1 MQVTPKWSMSHP
13 QPLPCSLKL
22 GHCSLTAQQL
32 LSSYT
37 VPFSVKSQ
45 VGLWNTQKARTG
57 SCSCPGAISAG
68 GVPSPKAPP
77 KPWGCLPP
85 PPSLREETQR
95 PHFLGRGTSLQWV
108 LKPERQLQSFRA
120 GSRGS
125 FVAGGCACAACRSPV
140 PEGSSG
146 RLLGGVQLCHPLC
159 KQAGEGI
166 A

>member
-77 KPWGCLPP
+77 NHEAACPLHPACGRRPKGPISWDAAHHCSESWSQRGSSRASEQAPEAALLQEVVHVQRVGARCLKEA
-85 PPSLREETQR
+85 L
-95 PHFLGRGTSLQWV
+95 
-108 LKPERQLQSFRA
+108 A
-120 GSRGS
+120 GS
-125 FVAGGCACAACRSPV
+125 
-140 PEGSSG
+140 
-146 RLLGGVQLCHPLC
+146 
-159 KQAGEGI
+159 
-166 A
+166 